1 MTQRLTGMA
10 INKVSLVDR
19 GANGRSFAVLK
30 RATAQEA
37 SMETS
42 AREAAL
48 VSGIAKGMAAQHK
61 PGLLAWITKA
71 IFPRGTSKVAKSAAD
86 RVSTAGWALSY
97 VFDLIEGESADD
109 ASSDAGDAGSDLTSL
124 RSAAQALTTYMA
136 AAATEVGSADD
147 LADIAEEAAAY
158 AAYCATS
165 YYADDCYWK
174 RDPSAV
180 TKKGAADADVR
191 KEIEEMDEAKLA
203 ELITKAVDAA
213 VEKRMPTPAAP
224 AAAPVAAAVEK
235 TDDAITLES
244 LGEAIGKIADR
255 LTPIEDVIANRVLK
269 AKGQRTSLDEAPDAP
284 VKKRAMF
291 AGMF

>member
-1 MTQRLTGMA
+1 MAQRLTGMA

-19 GANGRSFAVLK
+19 GANGRAFAVLK

-61 PGLLAWITKA
+61 PGILARITKA
-71 IFPRGTSKVAKSAAD
+71 VFPRGTSKVAKSASD

-109 ASSDAGDAGSDLTSL
+109 ASGDAGDAGSDLTSL
-124 RSAAQALTTYMA
+124 RSAASALTTYMA

-147 LADIAEEAAAY
+147 LAEIAEEAAAY

-180 TKKGAADADVR
+180 TKKDAADADVSQ
-191 KEIEEMDEAKLA
+191 EVQNMNETQLLEA
-203 ELITKAVDAA
+203 IGKAVDAA
-213 VEKRMPTPAAP
+213 VEKRMPTPV
-224 AAAPVAAAVEK
+224 AAPVAAVVEK
-235 TDDAITLES
+235 SDDAITLES
-244 LGEAIGKIADR
+244 LGEAIGKITDR

-269 AKGQRTSLDEAPDAP
+269 AKGQRTSLDEAPDAS
-284 VKKRAMF
+284 VRKRATF
-291 AGMF
+291 AGIF